1 MDQQSDQELGRVPIA
16 ELTSGELDAAQLQ
29 AWASE
34 LLTSAE
40 ELEVRLK
47 GPGLQRAANTA
58 VALADGLE
66 ALTTGAAVAMQVR
79 YRYDDRRW
87 ADTLTPLAGGRTRVL
102 RAALPDQP

>member
-1 MDQQSDQELGRVPIA
+1 MDRQSDQELEPVSIA

-34 LLTSAE
+34 LLTLAE

-58 VALADGLE
+58 FALAEALE
-66 ALTTGAAVAMQVR
+66 ALTSGEAAAMQVR
-79 YRYDDRRW
+79 YSYDDRRW
-87 ADTLTPLAGGRTRVL
+87 ADTLTPLANGRTRVL